1 MPDQGLGPTLRQLVI
16 FAPQALLFSGAA
28 PVVVMHWFGASHQ
41 FIPFS

>member
-1 MPDQGLGPTLRQLVI
+1 MPDQGLGPTLRHLVI

-28 PVVVMHWFGASHQ
+28 CPLALHWFGASHQ